1 MGAQTAR
8 DLAEHFGTLDRIQS
22 ADEATLM
29 TVPGIGPTVAHGVF
43 VFFQRSVNRRV
54 IELCQRRGVQV
65 IGTTV
70 RRRGPLAGKT
80 VVFTGGLESMTRED
94 AEERARARGARTA
107 RSVSA
112 ETDLVVAG
120 IDPGSKYAKARAL
133 GVRIIDEPQF
143 QKLIEA
149 HG

>member
-1 MGAQTAR
+1 MAV
-8 DLAEHFGTLDRIQS
+8 S
-22 ADEATLM
+22 
-29 TVPGIGPTVAHGVF
+29 GIGPAIARDVAA
-43 VFFQRSVNRRV
+43 FFRRAVNRRA
-54 IELCQRRGVQV
+54 IELCRRRGVQV
-65 IGTTV
+65 IGPTV

-80 VVFTGGLESMTRED
+80 VVFTGGLESMTRDE

-120 IDPGSKYAKARAL
+120 TDPGSKYAKASAL
-133 GVRIIDEPQF
+133 GVRIIDEGQF
-143 QKLIEA
+143 QQLIAA